1 VTDLGNREA
10 TRMGND
16 FLLVL
21 AVYYHDGFHG
31 RRGGFLVTT
40 LGMSGYSF
48 HFACEETDL
57 KMN

>member
-10 TRMGND
+10 PDMGND

-31 RRGGFLVTT
+31 RFGGFQVPT

-48 HFACEETDL
+48 HFACEETDT

>member
-1 VTDLGNREA
+1 
-10 TRMGND
+10 MGND

-31 RRGGFLVTT
+31 RFGGFQVPT

-48 HFACEETDL
+48 HFACEETDT